1 MTVLTIF
8 IPTFNRAD
16 VLDKNLCLLCTEIS
30 QQELP
35 VTVVISDNA
44 SRDNTESVSKKY
56 ATQFDFVSYKR
67 NAQNLGMDGN
77 FLSCFELGSGKYTL
91 LLGDD
96 DYPISGQLAYLVNV
110 LKNTEA
116 NLVHLKVGATEPGP
130 LFEYR
135 GDAAMKEISFWITY
149 ISSNIVRSS
158 LAKAYAGEKYKGTL
172 LAIVPLY
179 ISAIY
184 TEDHKTLIVT
194 RRIFSDGVSSKSN
207 GGYSYF
213 KVFVEN
219 YNQVISEVLP
229 KGTTHRLLQYLMKDI
244 FKRYLVDGIARL
256 LIEKNKSN
264 YDTRDSWEILFKHY
278 GLKPYAYIHL
288 IKHLIAKYV

>member
-1 MTVLTIF
+1 MSVLTIF
-8 IPTFNRAD
+8 VPTFNRAE
-16 VLDKNLCLLCTEIS
+16 VLEKNLSLLCTEIS
-30 QQELP
+30 QQNLP

-44 SRDNTESVSKKY
+44 SSDNTESVSTKY
-56 ATQFDFVSYKR
+56 ATQFDFVKYKR
-67 NAQNLGMDGN
+67 NDQNLGMDGN
-77 FLSCFELGSGKYTL
+77 FLSCFELASGKYTM

-110 LKNTEA
+110 LENTEA
-116 NLVHLKVGATEPGP
+116 NLVHLKIGAIDPGP
-130 LFEYR
+130 LVEYC

-149 ISSNIVRSS
+149 ISSNIVKSS
-158 LAKAYAGEKYKGTL
+158 LAIAYAGEKYKGTL

-179 ISAIY
+179 MSAIY
-184 TEDHKTLIVT
+184 AEDRKTLVVT

-219 YNQVISEVLP
+219 YSQIIGEMLP
-229 KGTTHRLLQYLMKDI
+229 KGTMHRLLPYLMKDI

-256 LIEKNKSN
+256 LIEKNKGN
-264 YDTRDSWEILFKHY
+264 YDTRDSWKILFNHY
-278 GLKPYAYIHL
+278 GLKPYAYICL
-288 IKHLIAKYV
+288 IKHVIVKYV